1 MDIIPK
7 RSYFKLGRNN
17 AFSTIIIYELFVG
30 GYLIQIDNKI
40 VKTPLMK
47 PLQAPTKPLATA
59 VAQEWHMQIEE
70 INIHTMPL
78 V

>member
-1 MDIIPK
+1 M
-7 RSYFKLGRNN
+7 
-17 AFSTIIIYELFVG
+17 
-30 GYLIQIDNKI
+30 DNKT